1 MCCSVVSVG
10 VRLRLHLSSYNLFL
24 FNTAFH
30 HTTITFREQFMKH
43 FAVTLLLIAASS
55 SWSIR
60 CSSGSCPL
68 FIPGVELSGMWL
80 ACEVVSDDIS
90 MFQHNLGVCSCVE
103 MLRWGH
109 MSSFLTLITSPCS
122 GLLPP
127 PPAAAAANI
136 SKENKNKITAF
147 SPGSNLQNFT
157 FKWPILRED
166 IEANLV
172 KVSSENQ
179 SWKYWGWT
187 NYKI

>member
-1 MCCSVVSVG
+1 
-10 VRLRLHLSSYNLFL
+10 
-24 FNTAFH
+24 
-30 HTTITFREQFMKH
+30 MKH

-80 ACEVVSDDIS
+80 ACEVVSGWHFHVSTQSWCLFMCWD
-90 MFQHNLGVCSCVE
+90 VE
-103 MLRWGH
+103 MRTHVFISHSHNISLLRI
-109 MSSFLTLITSPCS
+109 ITTST
-122 GLLPP
+122 
-127 PPAAAAANI
+127 AAAAANI

-179 SWKYWGWT
+179 SWKYLGRT